1 MNINDIIKQ
10 LQALPKSV
18 RERPLMDGEPIVGYW
33 LAPFARITVDKV
45 IVMADG
51 SVQMA
56 DPELSD
62 EENIAEVSDYDPP
75 AHVERRALAFID

>member
-1 MNINDIIKQ
+1 MTIDELIKQ
-10 LQALPKSV
+10 LKALPKSV
-18 RERPLMDGEPIVGYW
+18 RERPLMDGEPTSDYW
-33 LAPFARITVDKV
+33 LAPVVRIAVDKV

-62 EENIAEVSDYDPP
+62 EDNIAEVSDYDQP
-75 AHVERRALAFID
+75 ARIENRALAFID

>member
-1 MNINDIIKQ
+1 MSINDIIKQ
-10 LQALPKSV
+10 LQALPKDV
-18 RERPLMDGEPIVGYW
+18 RKRPLMDGEPSADYW

-62 EENIAEVSDYDPP
+62 KENINDVSDYDQP
-75 AHVERRALAFID
+75 AHVEERALAFIY

>member
-10 LQALPKSV
+10 LQSLPKSV
-18 RERPLMDGEPIVGYW
+18 RERPLMDGEPSVGYR
-33 LAPFARITVDKV
+33 LMPFARIAVDKV
-45 IVMADG
+45 VVMADG

-62 EENIAEVSDYDPP
+62 EENIAEVSDYDQP
-75 AHVERRALAFID
+75 AHVEKRALAFVD

>member
-1 MNINDIIKQ
+1 MNINDIIRQ

-18 RERPLMDGEPIVGYW
+18 RDRPLMDGEPTSDYW
-33 LAPFARITVDKV
+33 LAPVVRIAVDKV

-51 SVQMA
+51 SVRMA

-62 EENIAEVSDYDPP
+62 GENIAEVSDYDRP
-75 AHVERRALAFID
+75 AHVEKRALAFVD